1 MILKIDNISKSY
13 IQPNSGI
20 LNVLKP
26 NQLYINTGDT
36 IAITGQ
42 SGSGKTTL
50 LSLIAGL
57 DTPDSGSVILDGQ
70 DITLMNED
78 LLARYRAQKIGM
90 IFQQFHLMPHLSA
103 EENIRLPLEILKA
116 ADIDIRTDSILE
128 KVGLTNR
135 KHHLPSQLSGGECQ
149 RVAIARAL
157 VINPLI
163 LLADEPTGN
172 LDNTTGD
179 IIADLLFDLVASNK
193 MTLVLVTHNM
203 KLANRCNIIKHLEQ
217 GILQ

>member
-1 MILKIDNISKSY
+1 MILKIDNISKTY
-13 IQPNSGI
+13 QQPGAGT
-20 LNVLKP
+20 LEVLKP
-26 NQLYINTGDT
+26 NALEINKGDT
-36 IAITGQ
+36 IAITGH

-57 DTPDSGSVILDGQ
+57 DKPDSGSVILDGE
-70 DITLMNED
+70 DITHFNED
-78 LLARYRAQKIGM
+78 ELARYRAQKIGM

-103 EENIRLPLEILKA
+103 EENVKLPLEIMKA
-116 ADIDIRTDSILE
+116 NDIEYKTNMMLE

-135 KHHLPSQLSGGECQ
+135 KHHLPGQLSGGENQ

-157 VINPLI
+157 VINPAI

-179 IIADLLFDLVASNK
+179 SIANLLFNLVESEQ

-203 KLANRCNIIKHLEQ
+203 ELANRCSTVKRLEN
-217 GILQ
+217 GLLK